1 MEAQQTITSIYL
13 VRHGQTNSNITGFY
27 MGWSNED
34 LDEIGYSQARRLS
47 SRLTR
52 LPVDS
57 VYTSPLRRAYTTAAI
72 LAEPHK
78 LESQVVNDLIEIQL
92 GDWQGLHLNEI
103 KQRWPELW
111 QQSRTDPTDLTLPNG
126 ESFRQVTER
135 VVQAFEM
142 LVEANRGKQAII
154 VTHDGIIR
162 ILTAHTLGV
171 SNSIYRRLDVN
182 NASLSVIQ
190 VTDNNSRIITLNDT
204 SHLEDYFYSCSK
216 QDITDY

>member
-1 MEAQQTITSIYL
+1 MPTTIYL

-34 LDEIGYSQARRLS
+34 LDEVGHSQARRLS
-47 SRLTR
+47 SRLAR
-52 LPVDS
+52 LPIAS

-78 LESQVVNDLIEIQL
+78 LEPKVVRDLIEIRL

-111 QQSRTDPTDLTLPNG
+111 QQSRIDPSELTLPNG
-126 ESFRQVTER
+126 ESFGQVTER
-135 VVQAFEM
+135 AVRAFEM
-142 LVEANRGKQAII
+142 VVEANRGKQAII
-154 VTHDGIIR
+154 VTHDGIVR
-162 ILTAHTLGV
+162 ILVAHTLGV
-171 SNSIYRRLDVN
+171 SNSIYRSLEVN

-190 VTDNNSRIITLNDT
+190 VAYNNSRIITLNDT
-204 SHLEDYFYSCSK
+204 SHFED
-216 QDITDY
+216 

>member
-1 MEAQQTITSIYL
+1 
-13 VRHGQTNSNITGFY
+13 

-52 LPVDS
+52 LPVAS

-78 LESQVVNDLIEIQL
+78 LEAQVVNDLIEIQL
-92 GDWQGLHLNEI
+92 GDWQGLHFNEI

-111 QQSRTDPTDLTLPNG
+111 QQSRNNPTELTLPNG
-126 ESFRQVTER
+126 ESFGQVTER
-135 VVQAFEM
+135 VVRAFEM

-162 ILTAHTLGV
+162 ILTANTLGV
-171 SNSIYRRLDVN
+171 SNSIYRRLEVN
-182 NASLSVIQ
+182 NASLSLIQ
-190 VTDNNSRIITLNDT
+190 VTYNNSRIITLNDT
-204 SHLEDYFYSCSK
+204 SHLED
-216 QDITDY
+216 